1 MSTLVE
7 SPLSVKDIDW
17 PSQVHVGRGRPRP
30 YSHPAAIAVATELF
44 LRGRWD
50 GRGHIIIHEPYASHA
65 TSCSRPR
72 ALALGRHYDFA
83 ASAVEPVEP
92 AEPVEQ

>member
-17 PSQVHVGRGRPRP
+17 PNQVQVGRGRPRP

-50 GRGHIIIHEPYASHA
+50 GRDIIIIHEPYTSHA

-72 ALALGRHYDFA
+72 ALALGVHFDFTHA
-83 ASAVEPVEP
+83 AVEP
-92 AEPVEQ
+92 AEPVGQ